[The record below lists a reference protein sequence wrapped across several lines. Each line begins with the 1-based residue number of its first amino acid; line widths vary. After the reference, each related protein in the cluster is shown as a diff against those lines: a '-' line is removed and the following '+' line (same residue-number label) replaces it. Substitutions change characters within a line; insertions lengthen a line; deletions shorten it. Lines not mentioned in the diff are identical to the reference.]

1 MYRLRNRLSLRAK
14 IKALW
19 SFFQITSKL
28 DKVYEV
34 RHRKYSR
41 SKWRVESSELDKVYK
56 VRAPLPHSLTSP
68 LTSPLTN
75 PLTILPPRYLTLV
88 TLLPSPSPPQVPMP
102 STYCL
107 ALLPYAVLALLP
119 YSISITLPSP
129 GADAVDGGQLLQV
142 STLHQH

>member
-41 SKWRVESSELDKVYK
+41 SKWRVESSELDKVYE

-75 PLTILPPRYLTLV
+75 PLIILPPRYLTLV

-107 ALLPYAVLALLP
+107 ARPPALLYNHHTP
-119 YSISITLPSP
+119 LS